1 MNCLVKDYYFWHSCP
16 YVLCW
21 RITFPSVRVLKR
33 DNCLPR
39 RSNYLQQIGN
49 SVCLVSMYW
58 VQTSCRFLNH
68 SFAVPQF
75 ENIRES
81 RKKVTKGSLLLSLV
95 LLLFEFMKSQVM
107 EKYHGFYH
115 YLQWY
120 EIFFRYYLQKV
131 LLLAYYL
138 NHFLS
143 SFLEAISSY

>member
-1 MNCLVKDYYFWHSCP
+1 MNCLVKDQYFWHSCP

-39 RSNYLQQIGN
+39 RSNYLLQIGN
-49 SVCLVSMYW
+49 SVCLVSMYR
-58 VQTSCRFLNH
+58 VQTSCRFLYH
-68 SFAVPQF
+68 FCAVLQF

-120 EIFFRYYLQKV
+120 EIFFRYYLPKV